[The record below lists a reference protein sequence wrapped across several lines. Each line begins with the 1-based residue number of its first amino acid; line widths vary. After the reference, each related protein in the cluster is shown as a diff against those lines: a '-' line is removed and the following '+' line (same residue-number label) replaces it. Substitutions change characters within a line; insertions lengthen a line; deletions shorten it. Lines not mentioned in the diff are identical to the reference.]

1 MGRPKKINQQDLNT
15 DIAKEQNESKAL
27 DLRKDEGNNI
37 LPLIASE
44 DVTLEKGIINVP
56 TLIKIKDERLG
67 LIVSTYD
74 NARKG
79 LCVENGERL
88 RRSRVVTTTVE
99 KGDTIKVPIF
109 INDDVN
115 VMRNNDFNTRMDKL
129 KIEAGTH
136 IADLILI

>member
-27 DLRKDEGNNI
+27 DLRKEESNDI

-88 RRSRVVTTTVE
+88 RCSRVVTTTVE

>member
-27 DLRKDEGNNI
+27 DLRKEESNDI

-44 DVTLEKGIINVP
+44 DVTLKKGIINVP

-88 RRSRVVTTTVE
+88 RCSRVVTTTVE

>member
-1 MGRPKKINQQDLNT
+1 MGRPRKITQQDLNT

-27 DLRKDEGNNI
+27 GLRKYEDNDI

-44 DVTLEKGIINVP
+44 DVTLEKGLVLVP
-56 TLIKIKDERLG
+56 TFIKINDERQG

-74 NARKG
+74 NAING

-88 RRSRVVTTTVE
+88 QCSQVVSTTVSNDY
-99 KGDTIKVPIF
+99 KIKVPII

-115 VMRNNDFNTRMDKL
+115 VVRCSDFNTRVDKL
-129 KIEAGTH
+129 KIKAGTH
-136 IADLILI
+136 IADLVLL

>member
-27 DLRKDEGNNI
+27 DLRKEESNDI

-79 LCVENGERL
+79 LSVENGERL
-88 RRSRVVTTTVE
+88 RCSRVVTTTVE

>member
-27 DLRKDEGNNI
+27 DLRKEESNDI

-88 RRSRVVTTTVE
+88 RCSRVVTTTVE
-99 KGDTIKVPIF
+99 KGDRIKVPIF
-109 INDDVN
+109 ISDDVN
-115 VMRNNDFNTRMDKL
+115 VMRNNDFNTRMDEL

>member
-1 MGRPKKINQQDLNT
+1 MGRPKKINQQDFNT

-27 DLRKDEGNNI
+27 DLRKEESNDI

-74 NARKG
+74 NAQKG

-88 RRSRVVTTTVE
+88 RCSRVVTTTVE
-99 KGDTIKVPIF
+99 KGDTIEVPIF

>member
-1 MGRPKKINQQDLNT
+1 MGRPRKINQQDLNT

-44 DVTLEKGIINVP
+44 DVTLEKGLDIVP
-56 TLIKIKDERLG
+56 TLIKINDERQG

-74 NARKG
+74 NAING

-88 RRSRVVTTTVE
+88 QCSQIVSTTVSSGY
-99 KGDTIKVPIF
+99 KIKVPII

-115 VMRNNDFNTRMDKL
+115 VVRCSDFNTRVDKL
-129 KIEAGTH
+129 KIKAGTH